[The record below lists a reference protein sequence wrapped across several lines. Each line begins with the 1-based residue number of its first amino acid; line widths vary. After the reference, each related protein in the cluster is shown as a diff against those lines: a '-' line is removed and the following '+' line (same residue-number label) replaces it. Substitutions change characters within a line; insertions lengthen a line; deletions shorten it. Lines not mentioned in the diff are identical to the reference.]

1 MSPVLRAIL
10 LEPSSARRDRC
21 DVIEALSLT
30 GARSDRVARLLRFR
44 SDVSRAE
51 RGVLVAFAIR
61 TSQRPII
68 GASRAITILSK
79 ISSARPRQPGR
90 DGERR
95 EKRAFACGNC
105 FFKSDHYACNR
116 SATLASA
123 RLVRA
128 G

>member
-30 GARSDRVARLLRFR
+30 GARSDRVARLLGFR
-44 SDVSRAE
+44 SDVSRAQ
-51 RGVLVAFAIR
+51 RGVLVANAPFVR
-61 TSQRPII
+61 RNGQLSE
-68 GASRAITILSK
+68 RATRLRSCQK
-79 ISSARPRQPGR
+79 YRQPGR